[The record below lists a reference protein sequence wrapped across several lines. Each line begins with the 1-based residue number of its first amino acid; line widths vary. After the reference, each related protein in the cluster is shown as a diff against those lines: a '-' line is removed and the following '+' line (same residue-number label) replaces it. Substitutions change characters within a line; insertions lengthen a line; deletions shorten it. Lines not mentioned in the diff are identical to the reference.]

1 MHDDKTKM
9 SVKEMKAYLKKY
21 KKVHGKS
28 ISKMCKEEMM
38 KLLHVVKQHEMMSS
52 MPEKDFEK
60 HVEDMKKMRSL
71 VAGTKGVK
79 EEKKAEP
86 KMVRAKAV
94 PKSHVVRVAS
104 EPHIAPIMKSSIIQK
119 GEDEDIRYALGKPVK
134 VEKFVVEK
142 ELTKALSPEKKSK
155 KKAVSMGETTE
166 HEDVEPK
173 KKRVLTAEHLAKM
186 RAGRAMKMAETS
198 DPSPQRE
205 EPKKEE
211 PKKKRVLTPEH
222 LAKMKAGREA
232 KKMAVEG
239 MIKSPAG
246 GAEASSKRMF
256 EKLGAR
262 ASELKNM

>member
-1 MHDDKTKM
+1 MK
-9 SVKEMKAYLKKY
+9 VKELKALLKEC

-28 ISKMCKEEMM
+28 VSKMTKPEMVKLAGVMKEHKKMA
-38 KLLHVVKQHEMMSS
+38 S
-52 MPEKDFEK
+52 MPEKEFEK

-71 VAGTKGVK
+71 VSGTK
-79 EEKKAEP
+79 EEK
-86 KMVRAKAV
+86 KMVRAKHV
-94 PKSHVVRVAS
+94 PKAHVVRVAS

>member
-1 MHDDKTKM
+1 MEDHSKM
-9 SVKEMKAYLKKY
+9 SVKQLKTLLKEC

-28 ISKMCKEEMM
+28 VTKMSKPEMVKLAGVMKEHKKMA
-38 KLLHVVKQHEMMSS
+38 S

-60 HVEDMKKMRSL
+60 HVADMRKMRGL
-71 VAGTKGVK
+71 QVA
-79 EEKKAEP
+79 P
-86 KMVRAKAV
+86 VRAKSA
-94 PKSHVVRVAS
+94 PKPHVVRVAS

-142 ELTKALSPEKKSK
+142 ELTKAMSPEKKVK

-186 RAGRAMKMAETS
+186 REGRAKAMAETS
-198 DPSPQRE
+198 DPGAPAPPVAE
-205 EPKKEE
+205 A
-211 PKKKRVLTPEH
+211 KKKRVLTPEH

-232 KKMAVEG
+232 KKA
-239 MIKSPAG
+239 IKP
-246 GAEASSKRMF
+246 E
-256 EKLGAR
+256 EKN
-262 ASELKNM
+262 E

>member
-1 MHDDKTKM
+1 MQDDKTKM
-9 SVKEMKAYLKKY
+9 SMKEMKAYLKKY

-38 KLLHVVKQHEMMSS
+38 KLLKVVKQHEMMTN

-71 VAGTKGVK
+71 MSSKPA
-79 EEKKAEP
+79 EKKPEP
-86 KMVRAKAV
+86 KMVKAKSV
-94 PKSHVVRVAS
+94 PKPHVVRVAS

-155 KKAVSMGETTE
+155 KKAKAVSMGETTE
-166 HEDVEPK
+166 HEDVVPK

-186 RAGRAMKMAETS
+186 REGRAMKMSETS
-198 DPSPQRE
+198 DPSP
-205 EPKKEE
+205 PKAPEK
-211 PKKKRVLTPEH
+211 PKRVLTPEH

-232 KKMAVEG
+232 KKAKKPE
-239 MIKSPAG
+239 
-246 GAEASSKRMF
+246 
-256 EKLGAR
+256 EKP
-262 ASELKNM
+262 EEKNM

>member
-1 MHDDKTKM
+1 M
-9 SVKEMKAYLKKY
+9 SAKEMKAYLKKY

-38 KLLHVVKQHEMMSS
+38 KLLHVVKQHEVMSS

-60 HVEDMKKMRSL
+60 HVADMKKMRSIMSSKPE
-71 VAGTKGVK
+71 A
-79 EEKKAEP
+79 KKPEP
-86 KMVRAKAV
+86 KMVRAKSV
-94 PKSHVVRVAS
+94 PKPHVVRVAS

-173 KKRVLTAEHLAKM
+173 KKRTLSAEHLAKM

-198 DPSPQRE
+198 DPGAPMVAPVAE
-205 EPKKEE
+205 A
-211 PKKKRVLTPEH
+211 KKKRVLSPEH

-232 KKMAVEG
+232 KKVAVEG

-256 EKLGAR
+256 ERLGAR
-262 ASELKNM
+262 ASEMAGGGGGAKNM